1 MARPRQFDEEEVVRA
16 AREQFWSVGYN
27 GTSIDD
33 LSAVTGLGRGSLYGA
48 FGDKHALF
56 LRALDSYNSD
66 ALEAWRSALGGPG
79 PALPMLE
86 RHVRDVAEGI
96 IGDVE
101 RRGCMMAKIAAELSA
116 VDEGVAERIAE
127 VVRGL
132 HGALRGCIA
141 RAQAEGSLDAD
152 ADAGS
157 LAGLLLAVLRGLEAL
172 GKAGAT
178 PEVVNGA
185 AEQALALLPRVST
198 DDHATS
204 PWAAP
209 RGDRLRPAQQRGTR
223 VDA

>member
-16 AREQFWSVGYN
+16 ARDQFWSVGYN

-66 ALEAWRSALGGPG
+66 ALESWRSALGGPG

-132 HGALRGCIA
+132 HGALRGCVA

-152 ADAGS
+152 ADADS

-185 AEQALALLPRVST
+185 AEQALALLPRVLTDEHAPGARSST
-198 DDHATS
+198 GA
-204 PWAAP
+204 
-209 RGDRLRPAQQRGTR
+209 
-223 VDA
+223 

>member
-16 AREQFWSVGYN
+16 ARDQFWSVGYN

-79 PALPMLE
+79 PALPVLE

-101 RRGCMMAKIAAELSA
+101 RRGCMMAKIAAEVSA
-116 VDEGVAERIAE
+116 VDEDVAERIAE

-152 ADAGS
+152 ADADS

-198 DDHATS
+198 DEHVSGARSSTG
-204 PWAAP
+204 A
-209 RGDRLRPAQQRGTR
+209 
-223 VDA
+223 

>member
-66 ALEAWRSALGGPG
+66 ALEAWRSALFGPG

-198 DDHATS
+198 DEHAPGARS
-204 PWAAP
+204 SAGA
-209 RGDRLRPAQQRGTR
+209 
-223 VDA
+223 

>member
-1 MARPRQFDEEEVVRA
+1 MRA
-16 AREQFWSVGYN
+16 ARDQFWSVGYN

-48 FGDKHALF
+48 FEDKHALF

-66 ALEAWRSALGGPG
+66 ALRAWRTALGGPG
-79 PALPMLE
+79 PALPMLQ
-86 RHVRDVAEGI
+86 RHVRNVAEGI

-116 VDEGVAERIAE
+116 VDEGVAERIAA

-152 ADAGS
+152 ADADS
-157 LAGLLLAVLRGLEAL
+157 LASLLLAVLRGLEAL

-198 DDHATS
+198 DE
-204 PWAAP
+204 PAP
-209 RGDRLRPAQQRGTR
+209 GTR
-223 VDA
+223 SSTGT